1 MTHEL
6 PCHLCNTYHA
16 EREGC
21 ARTTLGRNATMP
33 MTEALSTFVATPALD
48 KVIEYMWKDPKLTLT
63 EVCMLDALKEIRALL
78 GGKSGV

>member
-21 ARTTLGRNATMP
+21 AKLDFNAAVDLLRKAKKP
-33 MTEALSTFVATPALD
+33 VFNVVVNTPALD
-48 KVIEYMWKDPKLTLT
+48 DAIEVLSKTSNLQHVEWAA
-63 EVCMLDALKEIRALL
+63 ALKEIRALL
-78 GGKSGV
+78 GGKS